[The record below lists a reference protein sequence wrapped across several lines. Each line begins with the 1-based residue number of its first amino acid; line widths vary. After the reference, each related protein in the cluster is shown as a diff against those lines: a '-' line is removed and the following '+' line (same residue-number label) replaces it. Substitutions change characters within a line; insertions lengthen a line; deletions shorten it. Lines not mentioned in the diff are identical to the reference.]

1 MTFIK
6 SKEIHLASRPVGLPK
21 SEDFTLKE
29 VEINSPNDGE
39 VLVKNIW
46 MSVDPYMR
54 GRMIDQ
60 KSYVPPFQLDKVLE
74 GGSIGVVEK
83 SNSNNFK
90 EGDFVISNFGWR
102 EYYVC
107 NEKQISIVNPEYGPL
122 QAYLGALGMPG
133 LTAYVGLLE
142 VGKLNEGENVLVSAA
157 AGAVGSVVCQI
168 AKAKKCKVYGTTG
181 SDKKC
186 SWLENELGVDKAI
199 NYKKTDNLIAEYR
212 TVISKGIDVYFDNV
226 GGDHLEAGINILNI
240 NGRIALCGMINQY
253 NDEKIKPGPSNL
265 MMLIV
270 KNIRME
276 GFIVSK
282 FDNLREQFLSDMK
295 SWINSGEINFQETI
309 HDGIENS
316 PKAFINLFSG
326 ENTGKMLVKI
336 S

>member
-21 SEDFTLKE
+21 SEDFALKE

-39 VLVKNIW
+39 VLVKNLW

-102 EYYVC
+102 EYFVC

-186 SWLENELGVDKAI
+186 SWLENELGIDKAI

-295 SWINSGEINFQETI
+295 SWIDSGEINFQETI